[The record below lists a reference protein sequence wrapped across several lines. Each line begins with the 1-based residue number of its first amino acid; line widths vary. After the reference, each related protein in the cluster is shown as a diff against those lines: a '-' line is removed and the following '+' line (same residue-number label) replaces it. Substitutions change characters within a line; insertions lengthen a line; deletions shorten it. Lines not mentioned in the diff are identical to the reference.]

1 MKIYTAWTTAIAVT
15 LSSIALAAAPAE
27 ARQRH
32 GSRHH
37 RNGAD
42 VGAIFAGIALF
53 GVVAAIA
60 GSASE
65 SKARERAERER
76 RAYERE
82 RALERERAEY
92 YPRHME
98 SRRYDNRYD
107 NRYENRYER
116 QGTAYYD
123 RTSEHRATAP
133 YATPP
138 APPAPATMAEDVPD
152 RRAVEA
158 CSWAA
163 EGHIGTT
170 ARIGYI
176 NSADGYRQGWRVT
189 GTVALP
195 GQAVQNFDCLFESGR
210 VTGLSIK

>member
-107 NRYENRYER
+107 NRYER